1 MDDRFLKFDILTNE
15 LDVLRS
21 KIYEVKEQS
30 KFLIKILVNDL
41 INPKATKITIT
52 TTNNTNKTTNKKF
65 AVNPRKGSVV
75 VPIKKSNSAK
85 KISANTTA
93 SSKNTVKNDVKNNKL
108 NKSTI
113 KGFNSVN
120 FN

>member
-1 MDDRFLKFDILTNE
+1 MKLKNKVSLI
-15 LDVLRS
+15 
-21 KIYEVKEQS
+21 
-30 KFLIKILVNDL
+30 KFLVNEL
-41 INPKATKITIT
+41 INPKTTKTT
-52 TTNNTNKTTNKKF
+52 LNTTNNTNKITNKKTT
-65 AVNPRKGSVV
+65 VNPRKGSVV

-93 SSKNTVKNDVKNNKL
+93 SSKNTVKNDGKNNKL